1 MPTAG
6 DSPFELNPFIELVMQ
21 SNANKAMYQDI
32 PLRNPN
38 VNPGALAAGIYYI
51 GDLSYLGE
59 KILDWDEYINCIAP
73 NNNWNNVQ
81 SGILKT
87 SKNEYFATFSTW
99 CGDGAYYDQYDNE
112 YLVDSGRIGAFPLTQ
127 EMLPDLDTSLGN
139 VVVFGSDFTC
149 EYDEESGVMRFETY
163 LIDTKPDFYGDE

>member
-6 DSPFELNPFIELVMQ
+6 DNPFELNPFIELVMQ
-21 SNANKAMYQDI
+21 SNANKTMYQDI

-38 VNPGALAAGIYYI
+38 VNPGALSAGIYYI
-51 GDLSYLGE
+51 GDLSYLGDE
-59 KILDWDEYINCIAP
+59 ILDWDDYINCIAP
-73 NNNWNNVQ
+73 NNNWKNMQ

-87 SKNEYFATFSTW
+87 SKGVPFAVFSTW
-99 CGDGAYYDQYDNE
+99 CGDGIYYDQHDNG
-112 YLVDSGRIGAFPLTQ
+112 YGVDSGAIGCYPLTQ
-127 EMLPDLDTSLGN
+127 EQLPKLDTSLGN
-139 VVVFGSDFTC
+139 VVVFDRDFTC